1 VTEIA
6 LRLDEQAAVALATII
21 RRLTPDD
28 YGDALAARGVDVQA
42 WYRAVDALSP
52 QLPALPS
59 TTSSPSAIATYPGE
73 PESFADVG
81 RQRFQR
87 DRKDA

>member
-1 VTEIA
+1 VTEVA

-28 YGDALAARGVDVQA
+28 YSDALAARGVDVQA

-59 TTSSPSAIATYPGE
+59 TASSPSAIAT
-73 PESFADVG
+73 
-81 RQRFQR
+81 
-87 DRKDA
+87 